1 MRWQNPVPV
10 INHKI
15 AKMKSFS
22 LTTIATTVAALV
34 GTAEAGYTNVYGEE
48 LQSCSSSGQALT
60 GYLRNG
66 MCTALVDDAGSHHIC
81 IDLSSTSGGNFCSVT
96 GQPDWCSSKMACHE
110 DQSSQCQVE
119 NWCVCQWAFASYIE
133 KAGGC
138 DKIQDLNC
146 SAINMEAIKA
156 YRSSTEEKHAAAL
169 QCLETRC
176 NLAKTE

>member
-1 MRWQNPVPV
+1 MTSTTLFV
-10 INHKI
+10 
-15 AKMKSFS
+15 KMKSFAS
-22 LTTIATTVAALV
+22 PLPVIVAAAAALGAAAV
-34 GTAEAGYTNVYGEE
+34 PTASATYLNVYGEE
-48 LQSCSSSGQALT
+48 LQPCSSSGQALT

-66 MCTALVDDAGSHHIC
+66 SCTALVDDSGSHHIC

-96 GQPDWCSSKMACHE
+96 GQPDWCSSEMPCHH
-110 DQSSQCQVE
+110 DQSMQCQVH

-156 YRSSTEEKHAAAL
+156 YRSSAEEKHAAAL
-169 QCLETRC
+169 QCLESRC
-176 NLAKTE
+176 NLASVE